1 MVGLFLLPSGWNGEG
16 VWTGLREPWETMKR
30 FLLSLVFLLSVGGW
44 TLADTPVDAF
54 GKLKLDQT
62 AEEVVAALGK
72 PAKKG
77 EKLFEAATGETVQKW
92 SYPKIGVTLDMA
104 RSEQAETLRVYRI
117 QAEKPCQW
125 IGWDGIGIGSPAA
138 KAKAY
143 VSGLQMNPKNEVSIS
158 SDSCSV
164 LLTDSW
170 TMLVFTLT
178 EDKVS
183 QIFLGPG
190 PE

>member
-1 MVGLFLLPSGWNGEG
+1 MPKCLAPLRDFEEIIVYDSGSTDKTVEVAQKFGATVIEG
-16 VWTGLREPWETMKR
+16 SWE
-30 FLLSLVFLLSVGGW
+30 G
-44 TLADTPVDAF
+44 F
-54 GKLKLDQT
+54 GSTRK
-62 AEEVVAALGK
+62 
-72 PAKKG
+72 
-77 EKLFEAATGETVQKW
+77 KLFEAATGETVQKW

-104 RSEQAETLRVYRI
+104 QSEQAETLRVYRI

-183 QIFLGPG
+183 QIFFGPG

>member
-1 MVGLFLLPSGWNGEG
+1 MLEG
-16 VWTGLREPWETMKR
+16 PRTMETMKQ
-30 FLLSLVFLLSVGGW
+30 FLLSLLFFLAVGGW

-54 GKLKLDQT
+54 GKLKLDQVS
-62 AEEVVAALGK
+62 EEVISVIGK

-92 SYPKIGVTLDMA
+92 SYPEDGVTLDMA
-104 RSEQAETLRVYRI
+104 QAEQDKIFRVYRI
-117 QAEKPCQW
+117 QARKPCNW
-125 IGWDGIGIGSPAA
+125 IGWDGIGIGSPAS
-138 KAKAY
+138 KATAY

-158 SDSCSV
+158 SESCSV

-170 TMLVFTLT
+170 TMLVFTFA
-178 EDKVS
+178 DGKVS
-183 QIFLGPG
+183 EIFLGPG